1 MAGPWQEARNP
12 GGLKTQERIGSSRA
26 ANPRRPDERTPGQ
39 VHFPEGASEPS
50 VAERDDCQ
58 SLRRCAAV
66 AGGSR

>member
-1 MAGPWQEARNP
+1 MARPWQEARDP

-39 VHFPEGASEPS
+39 VYFPEGASEPS
-50 VAERDDCQ
+50 AAERDGSK

-66 AGGSR
+66 AGSSR